1 MSYTYTRRYTGP
13 LQAVVLDWA
22 GTTVDFGCLAP
33 AGAFMEAFRRH
44 KVEITLEQARGPMG
58 MPKWDHIKAVLAMP
72 AVAAAWVTRYGRRPD
87 DADVDS
93 LYETFLP
100 LQVEVVDRYADVI
113 PGVVDAIASMRQRGM
128 RIGSTTGY
136 PRQVLQVVQKVAA
149 AQGYEPDIAVAAGDT
164 PTGRPGP
171 AMALRCVIELG
182 ISPVEACVKI
192 GDTTLDVEEGLNAG
206 MWTIA
211 LTDTGNE
218 VGVPLGEWSLL
229 SEERRAALR
238 APAEE
243 RLRRAGAH
251 YVAGSLLGALPLLDD
266 IEARLARGE
275 RP

>member
-1 MSYTYTRRYTGP
+1 MSYSYTRRYTGP
-13 LQAVVLDWA
+13 LQGVVLDWA
-22 GTTVDFGCLAP
+22 GTTVDFGCIAP

-44 KVEITLEQARGPMG
+44 EVEITLEQARGPMG

-72 AVAAAWVTRYGRRPD
+72 TVLAAWSARYGRRPD

-93 LYETFLP
+93 VYETFLP
-100 LQVEVVDRYADVI
+100 LQVEIIDRYADVI
-113 PGVVDAIASMRQRGM
+113 PGVPDAIAAMRRRGLK
-128 RIGSTTGY
+128 IGSTTGY
-136 PRQVLQVVQKVAA
+136 PRQVLDVVRRVAA
-149 AQGYEPDIAVAAGDT
+149 GQGYEPDIAVAAGDT
-164 PTGRPGP
+164 PAGRPGP

-192 GDTTLDVEEGLNAG
+192 GDTVLDVEEGLNAG

-218 VGVPLGEWSLL
+218 VGVPLADWRLMPED
-229 SEERRAALR
+229 RRAALR
-238 APAEE
+238 APALQ
-243 RLRRAGAH
+243 RLRRSGAH
-251 YVAGSLLGALPLLDD
+251 YVAGSLPDALPLLDE